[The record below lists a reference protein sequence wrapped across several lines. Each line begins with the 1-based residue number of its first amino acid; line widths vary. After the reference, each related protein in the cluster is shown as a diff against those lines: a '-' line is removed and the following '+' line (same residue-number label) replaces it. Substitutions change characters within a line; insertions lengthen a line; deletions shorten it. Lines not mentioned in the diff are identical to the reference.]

1 MSSRNLASRA
11 CAAGLVAT
19 LFSLPLAACSRA
31 SAASSQSTQYEASAA
46 SSEQDA
52 DAEHLLSVADIV
64 TDRDLEGTWEEDG
77 ATKISLSDDGCAVD
91 GAGAVADGTTVTITA
106 GGTYV
111 LTGQMS
117 AGQVV
122 VNADG
127 EKVQLVLDGASVT
140 STDSAAILVRAAKK
154 VWLTLADG
162 TQNKLAT
169 SDSFAED
176 DEYSIDGAVWCKSDL
191 TINGTGA
198 LTVSSAEGH
207 GIVCKDELA
216 LVSGDVEVEAARHA
230 VQAQDAACVVAGTW
244 SLTAGTDGIHCG
256 DDDDAEKGSVLIVGG
271 TVSIDAA
278 SDGVDAANVLEVDGG
293 EVTVSAGDDGLHSER
308 ALQVDGGEVTVSAGD
323 DGLHSE
329 RALQVDGGTVTVTK
343 SYEGLE
349 GSTVTVNGGVIDVTS
364 SDDGVNAAGDPTGDS
379 SAEAADAGASGPEA
393 AAGQPGDPMGGGQA
407 PAGDGRAPEDAD
419 AQAPT
424 STGQVPAGSGGQVPE
439 DAGGQ
444 APEDAGGQAPG
455 ADGDMDYDSTAQVT
469 INGGKLT
476 IQAGGDGI
484 DSNGNLTVTGGET
497 YVFGPVSDGDGSLD
511 FAGTGTSTGGVVMCA
526 GSSGMA
532 QNFAD
537 ASTQGSML
545 VSASGQAGDAIQL
558 VDEDENVVASCE
570 ARTSYSCVLVSAPGV
585 ESGKTYT
592 LTCGDAS
599 SEITMDG
606 LVYSNVDR
614 VQAGG
619 PGSAG
624 KPQGSGQPQQPAAS
638 GGPAEPK

>member
-31 SAASSQSTQYEASAA
+31 SEASSQSTQSEESAA
-46 SSEQDA
+46 SSELETDV
-52 DAEHLLSVADIV
+52 EHLVSVADIV

-162 TQNKLAT
+162 TQNKIAT
-169 SDSFAED
+169 SGSFAED

-308 ALQVDGGEVTVSAGD
+308 ALQVDGG
-323 DGLHSE
+323 
-329 RALQVDGGTVTVTK
+329 TVTVTK

-379 SAEAADAGASGPEA
+379 SAEAADAGAFGPEA
-393 AAGQPGDPMGGGQA
+393 AAGQPEDPMGGGRA

-424 STGQVPAGSGGQVPE
+424 STGQVPAGSGGQ
-439 DAGGQ
+439 

-455 ADGDMDYDSTAQVT
+455 AGGDMDYDSTAQVT

-484 DSNGNLTVTGGET
+484 DSNGDLTVTGGET
-497 YVFGPVSDGDGSLD
+497 YVFGPASDGDGSLD
-511 FAGTGTSTGGVVMCA
+511 FAGTGTISGGVVMCA

-532 QNFAD
+532 QNFGD

-558 VDEDENVVASCE
+558 VDEDGNVVASCE

-599 SEITMDG
+599 TEITMDG

-624 KPQGSGQPQQPAAS
+624 KPQGSGQSQQPAAS
-638 GGPAEPK
+638 GGSAEPK

>member
-31 SAASSQSTQYEASAA
+31 SAASSQSTQSEESAA
-46 SSEQDA
+46 SSELET
-52 DAEHLLSVADIV
+52 DAEHLISVADIV
-64 TDRDLEGTWEEDG
+64 TDRDLEGAWEEDG
-77 ATKISLSDDGCAVD
+77 ATKVSLSDGGCTVD

-111 LTGQMS
+111 LSGQIS

-140 STDSAAILVRAAKK
+140 SSDSATILVRAAKK

-169 SDSFAED
+169 SGSFAED
-176 DEYSIDGAVWCKSDL
+176 DERSVDGAVWCKSDL

-198 LTVSSAEGH
+198 LKVSSAEGH

-308 ALQVDGGEVTVSAGD
+308 ALQVDGG
-323 DGLHSE
+323 
-329 RALQVDGGTVTVTK
+329 TVTVTK

-379 SAEAADAGASGPEA
+379 SAEATDTGASGPEA
-393 AAGQPGDPMGGGQA
+393 DGEQHEVAANSGQA
-407 PAGDGRAPEDAD
+407 PTGDGQAPEGAD

-424 STGQVPAGSGGQVPE
+424 G
-439 DAGGQ
+439 AGGQ
-444 APEDAGGQAPG
+444 APVVGGG
-455 ADGDMDYDSTAQVT
+455 MDYDSTAQVT

-484 DSNGNLTVTGGET
+484 DSNGDLTVTGGET
-497 YVFGPVSDGDGSLD
+497 YVFGPTSDGDGSLD
-511 FAGTGTSTGGVVMCA
+511 FAGTGTITGGVVMCA

-532 QNFAD
+532 QNFGD

-558 VDEDENVVASCE
+558 ADEDGNVVASCE

-585 ESGKTYT
+585 ESGKSYT
-592 LTCGDAS
+592 LTCGGTS
-599 SEITMDG
+599 SEITLDG
-606 LVYSNVDR
+606 LIYSDVDR
-614 VQAGG
+614 AQAGG
-619 PGSAG
+619 PGG
-624 KPQGSGQPQQPAAS
+624 GDQPQGAGQPQQPDAS
-638 GGPAEPK
+638 GGPAGPR

>member
-31 SAASSQSTQYEASAA
+31 SVASSQSTQSEESAA

-127 EKVQLVLDGASVT
+127 EKVQLVLDGVSVT

-169 SDSFAED
+169 SGSFAED

-216 LVSGDVEVEAARHA
+216 LVSGGVEVEAARHA

-293 EVTVSAGDDGLHSER
+293 EVTVSAGDDGR
-308 ALQVDGGEVTVSAGD
+308 
-323 DGLHSE
+323 HSE
-329 RALQVDGGTVTVTK
+329 RALQVDGGTVTVSK

-379 SAEAADAGASGPEA
+379 SAEATDVGASGPEA
-393 AAGQPGDPMGGGQA
+393 AAGQPEDPMGGGQA

-424 STGQVPAGSGGQVPE
+424 STGQVPAGSGGQVPA

-444 APEDAGGQAPG
+444 VPADAGGQAPG
-455 ADGDMDYDSTAQVT
+455 AGGDMDYDSTAQVT

-484 DSNGNLTVTGGET
+484 DSNGDLTVTGGEA
-497 YVFGPVSDGDGSLD
+497 YVFGPASDGDGSLD
-511 FAGTGTSTGGVVMCA
+511 FAGTGTITGGVVMCA

-532 QNFAD
+532 QNFGD

-614 VQAGG
+614 AQAGG

-624 KPQGSGQPQQPAAS
+624 KPQGPGQPQQPAAS
-638 GGPAEPK
+638 GGSAEPK

>member
-1 MSSRNLASRA
+1 MSSRSLAGRA

-31 SAASSQSTQYEASAA
+31 SAASSQSTQSEESAA

-77 ATKISLSDDGCAVD
+77 ATRISLSDDGCAVD

-111 LTGQMS
+111 LTGQMP

-162 TQNKLAT
+162 TQNKIAT
-169 SDSFAED
+169 SGSFAED

-256 DDDDAEKGSVLIVGG
+256 DDDDAEKGSALIVGG

-278 SDGVDAANVLEVDGG
+278 SDGVDAANVLE
-293 EVTVSAGDDGLHSER
+293 
-308 ALQVDGGEVTVSAGD
+308 VDGGEVTVSAGD

-379 SAEAADAGASGPEA
+379 SAEAADAGAFGPEA
-393 AAGQPGDPMGGGQA
+393 AAGQPEDPMGGGRA

-424 STGQVPAGSGGQVPE
+424 STGQVPAGSGGQVP
-439 DAGGQ
+439 A
-444 APEDAGGQAPG
+444 DAGGQAPG
-455 ADGDMDYDSTAQVT
+455 AGGDMDYDSTAQVT

-484 DSNGNLTVTGGET
+484 DSNGDLTVTGGEA
-497 YVFGPVSDGDGSLD
+497 YVFGPASDGDGSLD
-511 FAGTGTSTGGVVMCA
+511 FAGTGTITGGVVMCA

-532 QNFAD
+532 QNFGD

-585 ESGKTYT
+585 ESRKTYT

-614 VQAGG
+614 AQAGG

-638 GGPAEPK
+638 GGSAEPK

>member
-11 CAAGLVAT
+11 CAAGLAAT

-31 SAASSQSTQYEASAA
+31 AAATSRSAQSEGSAA
-46 SSEQDA
+46 SSELET
-52 DAEHLLSVADIV
+52 DAEHLISAADIV

-77 ATKISLSDDGCAVD
+77 ATKISLSDGGCTVD
-91 GAGAVADGTTVTITA
+91 GAGAAADGSTVTITA

-111 LTGQMS
+111 LTGQIS

-127 EKVQLVLDGASVT
+127 EKVQLVLDGVSVT
-140 STDSAAILVRAAKK
+140 SSDSAAILVRAAKK
-154 VWLTLADG
+154 VWLTLANG
-162 TQNKLAT
+162 TQNELAT
-169 SDSFAED
+169 SGSFAED
-176 DEYSIDGAVWCKSDL
+176 NEYSIDGAVWCKSDL
-191 TINGTGA
+191 TINGTGV
-198 LTVSSAEGH
+198 LKVSSAEGH

-216 LVSGDVEVEAARHA
+216 LVSGDVKVEAARHA

-244 SLTAGTDGIHCG
+244 SLIAGTDGIHCG
-256 DDDDAEKGSVLIVGG
+256 DDDDAEKGSVLIVDG
-271 TVSIDAA
+271 TVSIDAG
-278 SDGVDAANVLEVDGG
+278 SDGVDAANMLELDGG
-293 EVTVSAGDDGLHSER
+293 EITVSAADDGLHS
-308 ALQVDGGEVTVSAGD
+308 D
-323 DGLHSE
+323 

-349 GSTVTVNGGVIDVTS
+349 GSTVIVNGGVIDVTS

-379 SAEAADAGASGPEA
+379 SAEATDASASGPEA
-393 AAGQPGDPMGGGQA
+393 AGEQPEDPMGGGH
-407 PAGDGRAPEDAD
+407 APEDAD

-424 STGQVPAGSGGQVPE
+424 STGQAPA
-439 DAGGQ
+439 
-444 APEDAGGQAPG
+444 DAGGQAPG
-455 ADGDMDYDSTAQVT
+455 AGGGTDYDSTAQVT

-484 DSNGNLTVTGGET
+484 DSNGDLTVTGGET

-511 FAGTGTSTGGVVMCA
+511 FAGTGTVMGGVVMCA

-532 QNFAD
+532 QNFGD

-558 VDEDENVVASCE
+558 ADEGGNVIASCE

-592 LTCGDAS
+592 LSYGDTS

-614 VQAGG
+614 AQSGA
-619 PGSAG
+619 PGSADQ
-624 KPQGSGQPQQPAAS
+624 PQGAGQPQQPDVS
-638 GGPAEPK
+638 GGPGGPK

>member
-31 SAASSQSTQYEASAA
+31 SVASSQSTQSEESAA

-140 STDSAAILVRAAKK
+140 SSDSAAILVRAAKK

-162 TQNKLAT
+162 TQNKIAT
-169 SDSFAED
+169 SGSFAED
-176 DEYSIDGAVWCKSDL
+176 DECSIDGAVWCKSDL

-198 LTVSSAEGH
+198 LTVSSAKGH

-256 DDDDAEKGSVLIVGG
+256 DDDVAEKGSVLIVGG

-278 SDGVDAANVLEVDGG
+278 SDGVDAANVLE
-293 EVTVSAGDDGLHSER
+293 
-308 ALQVDGGEVTVSAGD
+308 VDGGEVTVSAGD

-379 SAEAADAGASGPEA
+379 SAEATDAGASGPEA
-393 AAGQPGDPMGGGQA
+393 AAGQPEDPMGGGQA
-407 PAGDGRAPEDAD
+407 SAGDGRAPEDAD

-424 STGQVPAGSGGQVPE
+424 STGQVPAGSGGQ
-439 DAGGQ
+439 
-444 APEDAGGQAPG
+444 APG
-455 ADGDMDYDSTAQVT
+455 ADGDMDYDSTARVT

-484 DSNGNLTVTGGET
+484 DSNGDLTVTGGET
-497 YVFGPVSDGDGSLD
+497 YVFGPASDGDGSLD
-511 FAGTGTSTGGVVMCA
+511 FAGTGTITGGVVMCA

-532 QNFAD
+532 QNFGD

-558 VDEDENVVASCE
+558 VDEDGNVVASCE
-570 ARTSYSCVLVSAPGV
+570 ARTSYSCVLVSTPGV

-599 SEITMDG
+599 SEITMDS
-606 LVYSNVDR
+606 LVWSNVDCA
-614 VQAGG
+614 QAGG
-619 PGSAG
+619 PGGAG
-624 KPQGSGQPQQPAAS
+624 KPQGAGQPQQPAAS
-638 GGPAEPK
+638 GGSAEPK

>member
-31 SAASSQSTQYEASAA
+31 SAASSQSTQSEESAA
-46 SSEQDA
+46 SSELETNV
-52 DAEHLLSVADIV
+52 EHLVSVTDIV

-127 EKVQLVLDGASVT
+127 EKVQLVLDGVSVT

-169 SDSFAED
+169 SGSFAED
-176 DEYSIDGAVWCKSDL
+176 DECSIDGAVWCKSDL

-198 LTVSSAEGH
+198 LTVSSAKGH

-256 DDDDAEKGSVLIVGG
+256 DDDVAEKGSVLIVGG

-278 SDGVDAANVLEVDGG
+278 SDGVDAANVLE
-293 EVTVSAGDDGLHSER
+293 
-308 ALQVDGGEVTVSAGD
+308 VDGGEVTVSAGD

-379 SAEAADAGASGPEA
+379 SAEATDVGASGPEA
-393 AAGQPGDPMGGGQA
+393 AAGQPEDPMGGGQA

-424 STGQVPAGSGGQVPE
+424 STGQVPAGSGGQ
-439 DAGGQ
+439 
-444 APEDAGGQAPG
+444 APG
-455 ADGDMDYDSTAQVT
+455 ADGDMDYDSTARVT

-484 DSNGNLTVTGGET
+484 DSNGDLTVTGGET
-497 YVFGPVSDGDGSLD
+497 YVFGPASDGDGSLD
-511 FAGTGTSTGGVVMCA
+511 FAGTGTITGGVVMCA

-532 QNFAD
+532 QNFGD

-558 VDEDENVVASCE
+558 VDEDGNVVASCE
-570 ARTSYSCVLVSAPGV
+570 ARTSYSCVLVSTPGV

-599 SEITMDG
+599 SEITMDS
-606 LVYSNVDR
+606 LVWSNVDCA
-614 VQAGG
+614 QAGG
-619 PGSAG
+619 PGGAG
-624 KPQGSGQPQQPAAS
+624 KPQGAGQPQQPAAS
-638 GGPAEPK
+638 GGSAEPK

>member
-31 SAASSQSTQYEASAA
+31 AAATSQSTQSEGSAA
-46 SSEQDA
+46 SSELET
-52 DAEHLLSVADIV
+52 DAEHLISVADIV
-64 TDRDLEGTWEEDG
+64 TDRDLEGAWEEDG
-77 ATKISLSDDGCAVD
+77 ATKVSLSDDGCAVD

-111 LTGQMS
+111 LTGQIS

-122 VNADG
+122 VNAG
-127 EKVQLVLDGASVT
+127 SEKVQLVLDGASVT
-140 STDSAAILVRAAKK
+140 SADSAAILVRAAKK

-169 SDSFAED
+169 SGSFAED
-176 DEYSIDGAVWCKSDL
+176 DEFSIDGAVWCKSDL

-198 LTVSSAEGH
+198 LEMSSAEGH
-207 GIVCKDELA
+207 GIACKDELA

-308 ALQVDGGEVTVSAGD
+308 ALQVDGG
-323 DGLHSE
+323 
-329 RALQVDGGTVTVTK
+329 TVTVTK

-379 SAEAADAGASGPEA
+379 SAEATGVGASGPEA
-393 AAGQPGDPMGGGQA
+393 DGEQHEVAANSGQA
-407 PAGDGRAPEDAD
+407 PTGDGQAPEGAD

-424 STGQVPAGSGGQVPE
+424 G
-439 DAGGQ
+439 AGGQ
-444 APEDAGGQAPG
+444 APADAGGQAPG
-455 ADGDMDYDSTAQVT
+455 AGGAMDYDSTAQVT
-469 INGGKLT
+469 INGGELT

-484 DSNGNLTVTGGET
+484 DSNGDLTVTGGET
-497 YVFGPVSDGDGSLD
+497 YVFGPTSDGDGSLD
-511 FAGTGTSTGGVVMCA
+511 FAGAGTVTGGVVMCV
-526 GSSGMA
+526 GPSGMA
-532 QNFAD
+532 QNFGD

-558 VDEDENVVASCE
+558 ADEDGNVVASCE
-570 ARTSYSCVLVSAPGV
+570 ARTSYSCVLVSAPSV

-592 LTCGDAS
+592 LSCGDAS

-614 VQAGG
+614 AQAGG
-619 PGSAG
+619 PGSADQ
-624 KPQGSGQPQQPAAS
+624 PQGAGQPQQPDAA
-638 GGPAEPK
+638 GGPAGPK

>member
-1 MSSRNLASRA
+1 MSSRNLAGRV

-31 SAASSQSTQYEASAA
+31 SAATSQSTQSEGSAA
-46 SSEQDA
+46 SSELET
-52 DAEHLLSVADIV
+52 DAEHLISVADIV
-64 TDRDLEGTWEEDG
+64 TDRDLEGAWEEDG
-77 ATKISLSDDGCAVD
+77 ATKISLSDGGCAVD

-111 LTGQMS
+111 LTGQIS

-140 STDSAAILVRAAKK
+140 SSDSAAILVRAAKK

-169 SDSFAED
+169 SGSFAED

-191 TINGTGA
+191 TINGTGV
-198 LTVSSAEGH
+198 LKVSSAEGH
-207 GIVCKDELA
+207 GIVCKEELA

-244 SLTAGTDGIHCG
+244 SLTAGTDGIRCG

-271 TVSIDAA
+271 TVSIDAG

-293 EVTVSAGDDGLHSER
+293 EVTVSA
-308 ALQVDGGEVTVSAGD
+308 AD

-329 RALQVDGGTVTVTK
+329 RALQVDGGTVTVAK
-343 SYEGLE
+343 SCEGLE

-379 SAEAADAGASGPEA
+379 SAEVTGVGAFGPGA
-393 AAGQPGDPMGGGQA
+393 AAGQPEAPMGGGH
-407 PAGDGRAPEDAD
+407 APEDAD

-424 STGQVPAGSGGQVPE
+424 STGQTPADAGGQVP
-439 DAGGQ
+439 A
-444 APEDAGGQAPG
+444 DAGGQAPG
-455 ADGDMDYDSTAQVT
+455 AGGGMDYDSTAQVT

-484 DSNGNLTVTGGET
+484 DSNGDLTVTGGET
-497 YVFGPVSDGDGSLD
+497 YVFGPTSDGDGSLD
-511 FAGTGTSTGGVVMCA
+511 FAGAGTVTGGVVMCT

-532 QNFAD
+532 QNFGD

-545 VSASGQAGDAIQL
+545 VSASGQVGDAIQL
-558 VDEDENVVASCE
+558 ADEDGNVLASCE

-585 ESGKTYT
+585 ESGKTCT
-592 LTCGDAS
+592 LSYGDAS

-614 VQAGG
+614 AQAGA
-619 PGSAG
+619 PGSADQ
-624 KPQGSGQPQQPAAS
+624 PQGAGQPQQPDAA
-638 GGPAEPK
+638 GGPAGPK